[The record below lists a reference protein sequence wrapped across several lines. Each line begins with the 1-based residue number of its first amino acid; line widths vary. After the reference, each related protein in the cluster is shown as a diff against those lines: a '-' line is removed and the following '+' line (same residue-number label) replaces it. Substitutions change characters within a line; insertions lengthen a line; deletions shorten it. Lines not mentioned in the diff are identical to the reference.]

1 MVRSID
7 RSLMMSCMLKH
18 KSIHDYARNVRT
30 ARRANIMTHTQC
42 STVGIGSSVV
52 ADQKGTGPARARVR
66 ALPLPAVLRLD
77 RTTVATEHTIEERFL
92 GAHI

>member
-1 MVRSID
+1 
-7 RSLMMSCMLKH
+7 MLEQ
-18 KSIHDYARNVRT
+18 YVARP
-30 ARRANIMTHTQC
+30 RACLTSSMNP
-42 STVGIGSSVV
+42 TVGIGSSVV

>member
-1 MVRSID
+1 M
-7 RSLMMSCMLKH
+7 
-18 KSIHDYARNVRT
+18 NP
-30 ARRANIMTHTQC
+30 
-42 STVGIGSSVV
+42 TVGIGSSVV